1 MNVKIMF
8 KSLGFVCAF
17 LTSGLAYAQQP
28 IINDNAQIQNPTAG
42 EAVTTGWRPSLVR
55 DGVIDR
61 VPHITRVLPW
71 TPIREND
78 VHWKKRVWREIDIRE
93 KQNMAFRYPGD
104 EFTGGGYFIEIL
116 MDAVKKGKIK
126 AYSAF
131 NDDRFTNALSK
142 EQIMDMVVGTADTTP
157 VTDPITGEVTLR
169 ITNRDF
175 NPDVVTRYR
184 IKEDWIADRNSG
196 RMIVR
201 IIGIAP
207 VMDVIDQNTGLS
219 RGTRPMFWLYFPEI
233 RETLAQYEVFN
244 PENDVAR
251 MNWNE
256 FFENRWFSSRVTKVS
271 NVFGEEISQ
280 QTGGGMEALYRAQ
293 RLSEELQ
300 NREQDM
306 WVY

>member
-8 KSLGFVCAF
+8 KSLGFACAF
-17 LTSGLAYAQQP
+17 LAGGLAYAQQP
-28 IINDNAQIQNPTAG
+28 IINDKAQIQNTAAG
-42 EAVTTGWRPSLVR
+42 EAVTSGWKPSLVR

-61 VPHITRVLPW
+61 VPHVTRVLPW
-71 TPIREND
+71 APIREND

-104 EFTGGGYFIEIL
+104 EFSGGGYFIEIL

-131 NDDRFTNALSK
+131 NDDRFTSALSK

-184 IKEDWIADRNSG
+184 IKEDWVADRNTG
-196 RMIVR
+196 RMVVR

-219 RGTRPMFWLYFPEI
+219 RGTRPMFWLYYPEI

-251 MNWNE
+251 MTWNE
-256 FFENRWFSSRVTKVS
+256 YFENRWFSSRITKVS

-300 NREQDM
+300 DREQDM

>member
-8 KSLGFVCAF
+8 KTLGFVSAF
-17 LTSGLAYAQQP
+17 LAGGLAYAQQP
-28 IINDNAQIQNPTAG
+28 IINDNAQIQSPAAG
-42 EAVTTGWRPSLVR
+42 EAVTSGWKPSLVR

-61 VPHITRVLPW
+61 VPHVTRVLPW
-71 TPIREND
+71 APIREND
-78 VHWKKRVWREIDIRE
+78 VHWKKRVWREIDTRE

-104 EFTGGGYFIEIL
+104 EYSGGGYFIEIL

-131 NDDRFTNALSK
+131 NDDRFTTALTK
-142 EQIMDMVVGTADTTP
+142 EQIMETLVGKADTTT
-157 VTDPITGEVTLR
+157 VIDPITGEST
-169 ITNRDF
+169 ISINNRDF
-175 NPDVVTRYR
+175 NPDVVTKYR
-184 IKEDWIADRNSG
+184 IKEDWIADRNTG
-196 RMIVR
+196 RMVVR

-207 VMDVIDQNTGLS
+207 VMDVIDDNTGLL

-244 PENDVAR
+244 PENDMAR
-251 MNWNE
+251 MTWNE
-256 FFENRWFSSRVTKVS
+256 YFENRWFASRITKVS
-271 NVFGEEISQ
+271 NVFGEDLNQ